1 MHSFMLAAVA
11 TAGSAAPAGAHG
23 SSDSMVAIAVL
34 TLMALGGLAFRFL
47 APRATRSQEDEDGD
61 PGSGGGGGPRP
72 PKRPPSPEGD
82 PVWWPEFE
90 RRFAAYV
97 RSRSQEGRP
106 TRRLNTHASA
116 PPRGPFAAVG
126 CKGVDIPVLVSG
138 FPYPEASVQ
147 RR

>member
-1 MHSFMLAAVA
+1 MHPFMLAALA
-11 TAGSAAPAGAHG
+11 TAGSATRTGARG
-23 SSDSMVAIAVL
+23 SSDSVVAIAVL

-90 RRFAAYV
+90 RRFAAYA

-106 TRRLNTHASA
+106 TRRLNT
-116 PPRGPFAAVG
+116 P
-126 CKGVDIPVLVSG
+126 VSG
-138 FPYPEASVQ
+138 FPYPDASAQ

>member
-1 MHSFMLAAVA
+1 MHSLMLAAVA
-11 TAGSAAPAGAHG
+11 AAGSAGREGAHG
-23 SSDSMVAIAVL
+23 SSDSVVAIALV

-47 APRATRSQEDEDGD
+47 APGARRSQEDEDGD

-97 RSRSQEGRP
+97 RSRSREGRP
-106 TRRLNTHASA
+106 TRRLNTHVSA
-116 PPRGPFAAVG
+116 PPRGPVAALGHTGMDVPG
-126 CKGVDIPVLVSG
+126 PVSG
-138 FPYPEASVQ
+138 FPYPDASLQ